1 MKLKCNQYLTPV
13 ALYGFGRN
21 GDPRPAL
28 FRGRLLFHPLFSQAG
43 RLYAAAI
50 QGAGGISPEKR
61 FVSPDLLQCMLFA
74 VPYFCMSDTRLY
86 GDEENTERN
95 KNPRCARP
103 QPQKRGCKYSAPRH
117 RRHRRRVGIGQIVA
131 GARGA
136 LRRRVAALSGGVVH
150 LYAPAHDAGSQGA
163 GR

>member
-28 FRGRLLFHPLFSQAG
+28 FRGRLLFNPLFSQAG

-61 FVSPDLLQCMLFA
+61 FVSPDL
-74 VPYFCMSDTRLY
+74 
-86 GDEENTERN
+86 
-95 KNPRCARP
+95 
-103 QPQKRGCKYSAPRH
+103 
-117 RRHRRRVGIGQIVA
+117 
-131 GARGA
+131 
-136 LRRRVAALSGGVVH
+136 
-150 LYAPAHDAGSQGA
+150 
-163 GR
+163 

>member
-50 QGAGGISPEKR
+50 QGSGRDKSRKAFRFAR
-61 FVSPDLLQCMLFA
+61 FVTMHVICRSVLLY
-74 VPYFCMSDTRLY
+74 V
-86 GDEENTERN
+86 
-95 KNPRCARP
+95 
-103 QPQKRGCKYSAPRH
+103 
-117 RRHRRRVGIGQIVA
+117 
-131 GARGA
+131 
-136 LRRRVAALSGGVVH
+136 
-150 LYAPAHDAGSQGA
+150 
-163 GR
+163 

>member
-1 MKLKCNQYLTPV
+1 MGNVAKYQHGWNMTFTVVELLMIIPKSTYLSISLPYFSIYHFFSLTLFQKNMKLKCNQYLTPV

-61 FVSPDLLQCMLFA
+61 FVSPDL
-74 VPYFCMSDTRLY
+74 
-86 GDEENTERN
+86 
-95 KNPRCARP
+95 
-103 QPQKRGCKYSAPRH
+103 
-117 RRHRRRVGIGQIVA
+117 
-131 GARGA
+131 
-136 LRRRVAALSGGVVH
+136 
-150 LYAPAHDAGSQGA
+150 
-163 GR
+163 

>member
-1 MKLKCNQYLTPV
+1 MKNENPVYVMQTAIGTRYKKLYFCQLNMKLKCNQYLTPV

-61 FVSPDLLQCMLFA
+61 FVSPDL
-74 VPYFCMSDTRLY
+74 
-86 GDEENTERN
+86 
-95 KNPRCARP
+95 
-103 QPQKRGCKYSAPRH
+103 
-117 RRHRRRVGIGQIVA
+117 
-131 GARGA
+131 
-136 LRRRVAALSGGVVH
+136 
-150 LYAPAHDAGSQGA
+150 
-163 GR
+163 

>member
-1 MKLKCNQYLTPV
+1 MKNENPVYVMQTAIGTRYKKLYFCRRKNMKLKCNQYLTPV

-61 FVSPDLLQCMLFA
+61 FVSPDL
-74 VPYFCMSDTRLY
+74 
-86 GDEENTERN
+86 
-95 KNPRCARP
+95 
-103 QPQKRGCKYSAPRH
+103 
-117 RRHRRRVGIGQIVA
+117 
-131 GARGA
+131 
-136 LRRRVAALSGGVVH
+136 
-150 LYAPAHDAGSQGA
+150 
-163 GR
+163 